1 MNGKSLLKQECPLAF
16 VVLAWSMYI
25 AGAGLLLILRQ
36 WLLAAAW
43 IVVAP
48 TTMWAYIRCF
58 PAIAP
63 WMGYGRV
70 DDVPAVATLSAAT
83 VTLYTALGCPF
94 CPIVQRRLRELQT
107 TMRFDLR
114 EVDVTT
120 RPDILTRKG
129 IWSVP
134 VVEVGERRLV
144 GHATTERLAHF
155 IAGPAGP
162 RTAVPPGLAS
172 VALGR
177 S

>member
-48 TTMWAYIRCF
+48 TTMWAYIRWF

-70 DDVPAVATLSAAT
+70 DDVPAVPTLSAAT
-83 VTLYTALGCPF
+83 VSLYTALGCPF

-107 TMRFDLR
+107 TMRFDPSR
-114 EVDVTT
+114 
-120 RPDILTRKG
+120 G
-129 IWSVP
+129 
-134 VVEVGERRLV
+134 
-144 GHATTERLAHF
+144 
-155 IAGPAGP
+155 
-162 RTAVPPGLAS
+162 
-172 VALGR
+172 GR
-177 S
+177 HDSARHSYA